1 MTIPARLG
9 RLHDGLTDAGFLIGT
24 FGLFLMVAIYCA
36 EVVARYFL
44 GRPLD
49 WANDSFANILCVSV
63 FAMVPHATRAAAHIE
78 INVLP
83 ELVPA
88 LRRPLAKLGA
98 LAGTVICAFVAW
110 MAWSETLR
118 HMAMGILTEQNHP
131 VPVWWMS
138 VWITWAFAGS
148 ALYFLR
154 ALTGHAALR
163 PLSFVRP
170 GDVTPQ
176 PGGSV

>member
-24 FGLFLMVAIYCA
+24 LGLFLMVTIYCA

-49 WANDSFANILCVSV
+49 WANDTFANILCVAL
-63 FAMVPHATRAAAHIE
+63 FAMVPHATRAMAHIE
-78 INVLP
+78 IN
-83 ELVPA
+83 LVPEMLPA
-88 LRRPLAKLGA
+88 TRRPLAKLGA
-98 LAGTVICAFVAW
+98 LAGTVICGFVAW
-110 MAWSETLR
+110 MAWSENVR
-118 HMAMGILTEQNHP
+118 QYAMGILTEQNHP

-138 VWITWAFAGS
+138 SWITWAFAGS

-154 ALTGHAALR
+154 ALIGHASLR
-163 PLSFVRP
+163 PVSFVRP
-170 GDVTPQ
+170 GDVMPQ
-176 PGGSV
+176 AGGSV